1 MEKPVSALVSRA
13 CSPAAIDEE
22 LAALWRDAGRDGPVA
37 RALMANLVIFR
48 DCPARERVDL
58 SAPLEEVPVAE
69 VARRHPSRVILLYHG
84 GQKDLRSPNE
94 ATISVLLFGDPPMR
108 FGVEQIAIRSSCAE
122 ASLPSI
128 VRRLALGDIP
138 TSIWWTEDLARAT
151 PLHSLVTMG
160 RQLLYDSRHWRDVKA
175 GVLALAPL
183 LDRADAPD
191 LADLNWRRLAPMQ
204 QAIAEALKAA
214 DTAAPRGSLR
224 VRIQHRPGDAA
235 LAWLLAGWFCS
246 RLEWPAQDW
255 PAVIDEGRLGDEVL
269 AVAFGDDDPGEATA
283 TMNDSRVLVNY
294 RKRSA
299 PFSMA
304 VPRQTD
310 AEGVAA
316 ELRNL
321 GFDVALRDTLVA
333 LARRFNSSST

>member
-1 MEKPVSALVSRA
+1 MEKPVTLVSRA
-13 CSPAAIDEE
+13 CPPAAIDEE
-22 LAALWRDAGRDGPVA
+22 LALLWRDAGREGPVA
-37 RALMANLVIFR
+37 RALMANLVVFR
-48 DCPARERVDL
+48 DCPAKERVDL
-58 SAPLEEVPVAE
+58 AAPLEELPVAE

-94 ATISVLLFGDPPMR
+94 ATISVLLFGTPPMR
-108 FGVEQIAIRSSCAE
+108 FGVEQIAIRSACAE

-128 VRRLALGDIP
+128 VRRLALGDVP
-138 TSIWWTEDLARAT
+138 TSIWWTEDLAQAT

-160 RQLLYDSRHWRDVKA
+160 RQLLYDSRDWRDVKA

-183 LDRADAPD
+183 LDRPDAPD

-204 QAIAEALKAA
+204 QAITEALAA
-214 DTAAPRGSLR
+214 ANTTAPRGPLR
-224 VRIQHRPGDAA
+224 MRIQHRPGNAA

-246 RLEWPAQDW
+246 RLEWSTRDW
-255 PAVIDEGRLGDEVL
+255 PVVIDELTDGDEVL
-269 AVAFGDDDPGEATA
+269 AVAFRDDGPGEATA
-283 TMNDSRVLVNY
+283 TMNGTRVLVNY
-294 RKRSA
+294 RTGMP

-310 AEGVAA
+310 AEAVVA

-321 GFDVALRDTLVA
+321 GYDVALRDTLVA
-333 LARRFNSSST
+333 LARRFGSEAKS

>member
-1 MEKPVSALVSRA
+1 MSALVSRA

-22 LAALWRDAGRDGPVA
+22 LAALWRDAGREGPVA
-37 RALMANLVIFR
+37 RALMANLVVFR

-84 GQKDLRSPNE
+84 GQTDLRSPNE

-160 RQLLYDSRHWRDVKA
+160 RQQLFTETTLTEPGAVEAIAAS
-175 GVLALAPL
+175 
-183 LDRADAPD
+183 RADAPD

-214 DTAAPRGSLR
+214 DTAGPRGSLR

-246 RLEWPAQDW
+246 RLEWPAHDW

-269 AVAFGDDDPGEATA
+269 AVAFGDDAPGEATA

-294 RKRSA
+294 RKRAA

-310 AEGVAA
+310 AEAVAA

-333 LARRFNSSST
+333 LARRFGGKSNAQS